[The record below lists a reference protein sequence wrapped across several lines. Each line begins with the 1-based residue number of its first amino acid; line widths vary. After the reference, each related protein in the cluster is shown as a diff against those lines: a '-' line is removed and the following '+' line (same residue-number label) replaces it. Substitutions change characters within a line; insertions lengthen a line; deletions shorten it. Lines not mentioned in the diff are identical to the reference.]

1 MCWMNLQHGPDA
13 VAEAMRAAR
22 DHERHSGGHA
32 WGYAAWI
39 DGELVVEKGT
49 GNVPVEDW
57 PEAQLA
63 IGHTRL
69 ATRGARNEDNAHPFK
84 IERDGEV
91 IAALAHNGTWYNA
104 PDHEWKSDTYLMA
117 ELLESKAQ
125 TMDLDDAVRAV
136 ADETGETFL
145 VLTRWGT
152 AYVHS
157 GRFDISF
164 EPHGPTIASSGYYDI
179 PTGDI
184 LKIEAAQEKSGK
196 QLVHAD

>member
-22 DHERHSGGHA
+22 EHERHSGGHA

-49 GNVPVEDW
+49 GNVPVRDW
-57 PEAQLA
+57 PDASLA

-69 ATRGARNEDNAHPFK
+69 ATRGARNADNAHPFE
-84 IERDGEV
+84 IERDGQV
-91 IAALAHNGTWYNA
+91 IAALAHNGTWYGA
-104 PDHEWKSDTYLMA
+104 PDHDWKSDTYLMA

-125 TMDLDDAVRAV
+125 TMDLDDAVQAV

-164 EPHGPTIASSGYYDI
+164 EPHGPTIASSGYYEI
-179 PTGDI
+179 PSGDI
-184 LKIEAAQEKSGK
+184 LKIEAAEKKAGK